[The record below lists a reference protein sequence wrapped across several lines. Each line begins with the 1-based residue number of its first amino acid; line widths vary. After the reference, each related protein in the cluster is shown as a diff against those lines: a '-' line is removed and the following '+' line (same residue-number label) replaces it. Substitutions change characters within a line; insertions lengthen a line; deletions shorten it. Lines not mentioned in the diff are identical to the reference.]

1 MQFKTT
7 GKPGQQVPPA
17 QTAQERK
24 KAGLDA
30 VLQSLQKVKKVNVL
44 DKSRMDWGDF
54 KSTDTQVSCQAAR
67 KGCLRL
73 LTPCNVLAVCTDCLL
88 PAGAQGPS
96 RSSDTRK
103 PCAYM

>member
-1 MQFKTT
+1 MQFKTA

-54 KSTDTQVSCQAAR
+54 KSTDTQVSCHIYYNPYSFHLPLEQAA
-67 KGCLRL
+67 
-73 LTPCNVLAVCTDCLL
+73 
-88 PAGAQGPS
+88 
-96 RSSDTRK
+96 
-103 PCAYM
+103 